1 MNATQRNL
9 CHSLRIIWAIAA
21 KDVVDAIKNK
31 VTVSVI
37 LGVALLM
44 LSSQALPLI
53 TRLSA
58 VRRVVIY
65 DAGASRLPGQLKR
78 SPEVGLIRASSLQ
91 DLKDILVESSGRML
105 GLMLPADFDRAIDA
119 GQALQLDGYF
129 AHWVSASDAAV
140 EGAFFETQLAALA
153 GQPVRI
159 DLADHAV
166 YPEPDSTGQPLLV
179 SISLVVVIITISG
192 VLVPYLMVEEKET
205 RTMDALLVSP
215 ARISQVVVGKAIAGM
230 VYGLVAAAVVFAF
243 NRALVVHWEWA
254 VLATLCGTLF
264 AVSAG
269 LLLGSVFDN
278 PQNMGPWMGLLFALL
293 LMPVFLIML
302 KPGLPAFLNT
312 VMPWI
317 PSAALEKLFRISF
330 SGGVSLDQALSNLGI
345 LVGSALLLLSA
356 VVWFVRR
363 SDR

>member
-1 MNATQRNL
+1 VNTTQRNL
-9 CHSLRIIWAIAA
+9 SHSLRIIWAVAA
-21 KDVVDAIKNK
+21 KDIVDAIKNK

-53 TRLSA
+53 ARLSD
-58 VRRVVIY
+58 VHRVVVY
-65 DAGASRLPGQLKR
+65 DAGASRLVGELQR
-78 SPEVGLIRASSLQ
+78 SPDVGLIRASSLQ
-91 DLKDILVESSGRML
+91 DLKDILVESSGTML
-105 GLMLPADFDRAIDA
+105 GLMLPANFDQASDA

-129 AHWVSASDAAV
+129 AHWVSAADVTA
-140 EGAFFETQLAALA
+140 EGAFFETQLGALA
-153 GQPVRI
+153 GQPVHI
-159 DLADHAV
+159 ELAGHAV
-166 YPEPDSTGQPLLV
+166 YPRPDSAGQPLLV

-192 VLVPYLMVEEKET
+192 LVPYLMVEEKET

-215 ARISQVVVGKAIAGM
+215 ARISQIVIGKAIAGM
-230 VYGLVAAAVVFAF
+230 VYGLVAAAVVFVF

-269 LLLGSVFDN
+269 LLLGSAFDN
-278 PQNMGPWMGLLFALL
+278 PQNMGPWMGFLFALL
-293 LMPVFLIML
+293 LMPVFLGML
-302 KPGLPAFLNT
+302 KPGLPAFLST
-312 VMPWI
+312 VTPWI

-330 SGGVSLDQALSNLGI
+330 SGSVRLDQALSNLAI
-345 LVGSALLLLSA
+345 LVGSALLFLAA
-356 VVWFVRR
+356 VAWIVRR

>member
-9 CHSLRIIWAIAA
+9 SQSLRIIWAVAA
-21 KDVVDAIKNK
+21 KDIVDAIKNK
-31 VTVSVI
+31 VTISVI
-37 LGVALLM
+37 LGVAFLM

-53 TRLSA
+53 TRLSD
-58 VRRVVIY
+58 VHRVVIY
-65 DAGASRLPGQLKR
+65 DAGASRLPGELKR

-91 DLKDILVESSGRML
+91 DLQAILVESPGTTL
-105 GLMLPADFDRAIDA
+105 GLMLPADFDQAIDA

-129 AHWVSASDAAV
+129 AHWVGASDAAA
-140 EGAFFETQLAALA
+140 EQAFFETQLAAFA

-159 DLADHAV
+159 DVEGHTV
-166 YPEPDSTGQPLLV
+166 YPGPDSTGQPVLV

-243 NRALVVHWEWA
+243 NRTLVVHWEWA

-278 PQNMGPWMGLLFALL
+278 PQNMGPWMGFLFALL
-293 LMPVFLIML
+293 LMPVFLSML
-302 KPGLPAFLNT
+302 KPSLPAFLST

-317 PSAALEKLFRISF
+317 PSAALDKLFRISF

-356 VVWFVRR
+356 VAWIVRR

>member
-1 MNATQRNL
+1 MDTTGRNL
-9 CHSLRIIWAIAA
+9 RHSLSITWAIAA
-21 KDVVDAIKNK
+21 KDIVDAVKNK
-31 VTVSVI
+31 TTISVI

-53 TRLSA
+53 ARLSD
-58 VRRVVIY
+58 VHRVVVY
-65 DAGASRLPGQLKR
+65 DAGASRLPGELKR
-78 SPEVGLIRASSLQ
+78 NPEVDLIRASSLQ
-91 DLKDILVESSGRML
+91 DLKDILAESSGTML
-105 GLMLPADFDRAIDA
+105 GLMLPADLDQARDA
-119 GQALQLDGYF
+119 NQALQLDGYF
-129 AHWVSASDAAV
+129 AHWVSAADAAA
-140 EGAFFETQLAALA
+140 EGAFFEAQLGALA
-153 GQPVRI
+153 GQPVHI
-159 DLADHAV
+159 ELAGHTA
-166 YPEPDSTGQPLLV
+166 YPAPDSAGQPLLV

-243 NRALVVHWEWA
+243 NRTLVVHWEWA
-254 VLATLCGTLF
+254 VLATLCGTLL

-269 LLLGSVFDN
+269 LLLGSAFDN
-278 PQNMGPWMGLLFALL
+278 PQNMGPWMGFLFALL

-302 KPGLPAFLNT
+302 KPGLPAFLST
-312 VMPWI
+312 AMPWL

-330 SGGVSLDQALSNLGI
+330 SEIVPLDQALSNLAI
-345 LVGSALLLLSA
+345 LVGSALLLLAA
-356 VVWFVRR
+356 VVWIVRR